1 MSDAGDVYG
10 SGVVVNGVDDTII
23 NDADTP
29 LIHAADKF
37 LASARTRNRRLP
49 LNARHNAGDGCSG
62 EPVSSFSALVVKE
75 SR

>member
-37 LASARTRNRRLP
+37 LASARTRNRRQP
-49 LNARHNAGDGCSG
+49 LNARHNAATAAAGSRL
-62 EPVSSFSALVVKE
+62 SSFSALVVKE